1 MVRRRRP
8 AGAPRRSRW
17 AAGVV
22 SIALLAGACGGDSG
36 PDVALDGSPRVP
48 DDEGV
53 LTAVSNERITL
64 DDERTYDVDKHAL
77 VFSTYTRAV
86 ESLQNRKGQYVQIG
100 TDGDR
105 MEWMAGIAAVV
116 PGDPPT
122 VYYIGHLTEAGA
134 RTLIFRD
141 GTVLRRGEGVEV
153 PPEGRVQVTIDA
165 RARRAVAVVAR

>member
-1 MVRRRRP
+1 MRCRP
-8 AGAPRRSRW
+8 AGPGRRLLL
-17 AAGVV
+17 AAGMFALVV
-22 SIALLAGACGGDSG
+22 LGACGGDGG

-53 LTAVSNERITL
+53 LTAASNERITL
-64 DDERTYDVDKHAL
+64 DGKRSYEVDKHAL

-122 VYYIGHLTEAGA
+122 VYYIGYLSEASASTLT
-134 RTLIFRD
+134 FRD
-141 GTVLRRGEGVEV
+141 GTVLRRGRDVEV
-153 PPEGRVQVTIDA
+153 PEKGRVQVTIDA
-165 RARRAVAVVAR
+165 RAHRAVAVVAR

>member
-1 MVRRRRP
+1 M
-8 AGAPRRSRW
+8 
-17 AAGVV
+17 
-22 SIALLAGACGGDSG
+22 
-36 PDVALDGSPRVP
+36 P

-53 LTAVSNERITL
+53 LTAVSNERLTL
-64 DDERTYDVDKHAL
+64 DGKRTYDVDKHAL

-122 VYYIGHLTEAGA
+122 VYYIGHLTDASA
-134 RTLIFRD
+134 TRLTFRD
-141 GTVLRRGEGVEV
+141 GTVFRRGEGVEV
-153 PPEGRVQVTIDA
+153 PPAGRVQVTIDA